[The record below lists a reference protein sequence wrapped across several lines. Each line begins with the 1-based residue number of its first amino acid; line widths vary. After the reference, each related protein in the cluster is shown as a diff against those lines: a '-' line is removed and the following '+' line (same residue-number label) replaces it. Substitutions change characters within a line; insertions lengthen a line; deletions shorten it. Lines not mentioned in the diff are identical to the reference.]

1 LEEALRVFGEEQD
14 SVLHVCTLMMLGL
27 AYQLNGNAPRAITC
41 HEQVLAVTKF
51 RGESVYRSYSLWA
64 REVAAVQQDDFDG
77 AVCLEAL
84 SWIACRRQTYER
96 AAVLMGAAEAMGC
109 SVGSSAVLFHNL
121 TVYHDEC
128 QALTLEALG
137 PNRYHEAH
145 QYGASLRFDPAVD
158 ALGEPSV
165 DHSTDADHTEDR
177 N

>member
-27 AYQLNGNAPRAITC
+27 AYQLNGDAPRAITC
-41 HEQVLAVTKF
+41 HEQV
-51 RGESVYRSYSLWA
+51 
-64 REVAAVQQDDFDG
+64 
-77 AVCLEAL
+77 
-84 SWIACRRQTYER
+84 
-96 AAVLMGAAEAMGC
+96 
-109 SVGSSAVLFHNL
+109 
-121 TVYHDEC
+121 VYHDEC